1 MGLRPTHGDEN
12 ARLELIDSKWVMHDF
27 QGSVLTVAARLRQI
41 HPGASLLMGARGEHG
56 TRQTNC
62 FHRKRQK

>member
-27 QGSVLTVAARLRQI
+27 QGSVMAIFQQ
-41 HPGASLLMGARGEHG
+41 LLS
-56 TRQTNC
+56 TDIFWVC
-62 FHRKRQK
+62 YSPPI